1 MKNVLF
7 IAPTTYQ
14 LPLTENLKK
23 KFITLSEVCNV
34 SVLAFA
40 NSKTFLNE
48 TYGNFYLNKKIK
60 NRLINY
66 FRIIQ
71 ISIFTTNKII
81 KKENIDIV
89 CFQDPVSSFFS
100 INDFLEFVSVI
111 TILGTYAFKFL
122 SIDGIS
128 NFSILFLKVRRAEV
142 KIVVETHGDFIET
155 LSLEKNLV
163 LPRLYKKLF
172 YIMAKYSIGKSNII
186 RAVSSSTEQQV
197 LDIDSSKSVVRFPA
211 WIDFKDFQNIEP
223 KPLSKDKFNILFIG
237 SVTDR
242 KKPHMIIEA
251 IQRINDKSYHL
262 SIVGPAPNEKY
273 FKELKDLIGKSDLQ
287 NQVSLIGPVDRESVK
302 DYYSTSNLM
311 ILPSISEGLA
321 RVIFESQVAMCP
333 VLVTD
338 APGMSDIVID
348 GQTGYVFESNNLDS
362 LSLKIEYIKNNY
374 DEASLVAKN
383 AKGFILSNYSEDNF
397 KFSFK
402 KLFDTV

>member
-71 ISIFTTNKII
+71 ISIFTTHKII

-89 CFQDPVSSFFS
+89 CFQDPVSSF
-100 INDFLEFVSVI
+100 
-111 TILGTYAFKFL
+111 
-122 SIDGIS
+122 
-128 NFSILFLKVRRAEV
+128 FSILFLKVRRAEV

-223 KPLSKDKFNILFIG
+223 KPPSKDKFNILFIG

-273 FKELKDLIGKSDLQ
+273 FKELKDLIDKSDLQ

-362 LSLKIEYIKNNY
+362 LSLKIEYINNNY

>member
-60 NRLINY
+60 NRLLNY

-71 ISIFTTNKII
+71 ISIFTTHKII

-100 INDFLEFVSVI
+100 I
-111 TILGTYAFKFL
+111 
-122 SIDGIS
+122 
-128 NFSILFLKVRRAEV
+128 LFLKARRTEV
-142 KIVVETHGDFIET
+142 KIIVETHGDFIET

-172 YIMAKYSIGKSNII
+172 YIMGKYSIGKSNII

-251 IQRINDKSYHL
+251 IQTINDKSYHL

-273 FKELKDLIGKSDLQ
+273 FKELKDLIDKSDLQ

-348 GQTGYVFESNNLDS
+348 GQTGYVFKSNNLDS

>member
-60 NRLINY
+60 NRLLNY

-71 ISIFTTNKII
+71 ISIFTTYKII

-100 INDFLEFVSVI
+100 I
-111 TILGTYAFKFL
+111 
-122 SIDGIS
+122 
-128 NFSILFLKVRRAEV
+128 LFLKVRRAEV
-142 KIVVETHGDFIET
+142 KIIVETHGDFIET

-273 FKELKDLIGKSDLQ
+273 FKELKDLIDKSDLQ

-374 DEASLVAKN
+374 DEACLVAKN

>member
-71 ISIFTTNKII
+71 ISIFTTHKII

-89 CFQDPVSSFFS
+89 CFQDPVSSF
-100 INDFLEFVSVI
+100 
-111 TILGTYAFKFL
+111 
-122 SIDGIS
+122 
-128 NFSILFLKVRRAEV
+128 FSILFLKVRRAEV

-273 FKELKDLIGKSDLQ
+273 FKELKDLIDKSDLQ

-321 RVIFESQVAMCP
+321 RGIFESQVAMCP

-348 GQTGYVFESNNLDS
+348 GQTGYVFESNNLNS

>member
-60 NRLINY
+60 NRLLNY

-71 ISIFTTNKII
+71 ISIFTTYKII

-89 CFQDPVSSFFS
+89 CFQDPVSSF
-100 INDFLEFVSVI
+100 
-111 TILGTYAFKFL
+111 
-122 SIDGIS
+122 
-128 NFSILFLKVRRAEV
+128 FSILFLKVRRAEV

-273 FKELKDLIGKSDLQ
+273 FKELKDLIDKSDLQ

-362 LSLKIEYIKNNY
+362 LSLKIEYINNNY

>member
-60 NRLINY
+60 NRLLNY

-71 ISIFTTNKII
+71 ISIFTTHKII

-89 CFQDPVSSFFS
+89 CFQDPVSSF
-100 INDFLEFVSVI
+100 
-111 TILGTYAFKFL
+111 
-122 SIDGIS
+122 
-128 NFSILFLKVRRAEV
+128 FSILFLKVRRAEV

-163 LPRLYKKLF
+163 LPMLYKKLF

-273 FKELKDLIGKSDLQ
+273 FKELKDLIDKSDLQ

-374 DEASLVAKN
+374 EEASLVAKN

>member
-71 ISIFTTNKII
+71 ISIFTTHKII

-89 CFQDPVSSFFS
+89 CFQDPVSSF
-100 INDFLEFVSVI
+100 
-111 TILGTYAFKFL
+111 
-122 SIDGIS
+122 
-128 NFSILFLKVRRAEV
+128 FSILFLKVRRAEV

-251 IQRINDKSYHL
+251 IQRINDKSYNL

-273 FKELKDLIGKSDLQ
+273 FKELKDLIDKSDLQ
-287 NQVSLIGPVDRESVK
+287 NQVSLIGPVDRDNVK

-362 LSLKIEYIKNNY
+362 LSLKIEYINNNY

>member
-40 NSKTFLNE
+40 NSKTFFNE

-71 ISIFTTNKII
+71 ISIFTTHKII

-100 INDFLEFVSVI
+100 I
-111 TILGTYAFKFL
+111 
-122 SIDGIS
+122 
-128 NFSILFLKVRRAEV
+128 LFLKVRRAEV
-142 KIVVETHGDFIET
+142 KIIVETHGDFIET

-251 IQRINDKSYHL
+251 IQRINDKSYNL

-273 FKELKDLIGKSDLQ
+273 FKELKDLIDKSDLQ

>member
-60 NRLINY
+60 NRLLNY

-71 ISIFTTNKII
+71 ISIFTTHKII

-100 INDFLEFVSVI
+100 I
-111 TILGTYAFKFL
+111 
-122 SIDGIS
+122 
-128 NFSILFLKVRRAEV
+128 LFLKVRRGEV

-251 IQRINDKSYHL
+251 IQRINDKSYNL

-273 FKELKDLIGKSDLQ
+273 FKELKDLIDKSDLQ

-302 DYYSTSNLM
+302 DYYSSSNLM

-348 GQTGYVFESNNLDS
+348 GQTGYVFKSNNLDS

-383 AKGFILSNYSEDNF
+383 AKEFILSNYSEDNF

>member
-71 ISIFTTNKII
+71 ISIFTTHKII

-89 CFQDPVSSFFS
+89 CFQDPVSSF
-100 INDFLEFVSVI
+100 
-111 TILGTYAFKFL
+111 
-122 SIDGIS
+122 
-128 NFSILFLKVRRAEV
+128 FSILFLKVRRAEV

-273 FKELKDLIGKSDLQ
+273 FKELKDLIDKSDLQ
-287 NQVSLIGPVDRESVK
+287 NQVSLIGPVDRENVK

-362 LSLKIEYIKNNY
+362 LVSKIEYIKSNHE
-374 DEASLVAKN
+374 EASFVAKN

>member
-71 ISIFTTNKII
+71 ISIFTTHKII

-89 CFQDPVSSFFS
+89 CFQDPVSSF
-100 INDFLEFVSVI
+100 
-111 TILGTYAFKFL
+111 
-122 SIDGIS
+122 
-128 NFSILFLKVRRAEV
+128 FSILFLKVRRAEV

-251 IQRINDKSYHL
+251 IQRINDKSYNL

-273 FKELKDLIGKSDLQ
+273 FKELKDLIDKSDLQ

-321 RVIFESQVAMCP
+321 RVIFESQVAMCS

-338 APGMSDIVID
+338 AQGMCDIVID
-348 GQTGYVFESNNLDS
+348 GQTGYVFKSNNLDS

>member
-14 LPLTENLKK
+14 LPLNENLKK

-40 NSKTFLNE
+40 NSKTFFNE

-71 ISIFTTNKII
+71 ISIFTTHKII

-100 INDFLEFVSVI
+100 I
-111 TILGTYAFKFL
+111 
-122 SIDGIS
+122 
-128 NFSILFLKVRRAEV
+128 LFLKVRRAEV
-142 KIVVETHGDFIET
+142 KIIVETHGDFIET

-251 IQRINDKSYHL
+251 IQRINDKSYNL

-273 FKELKDLIGKSDLQ
+273 FKELKDLIDKSDLQ

-374 DEASLVAKN
+374 EEASLVAKN

>member
-40 NSKTFLNE
+40 NSKTFLDE

-60 NRLINY
+60 NRLLNY

-71 ISIFTTNKII
+71 ISIFTTYKII

-100 INDFLEFVSVI
+100 I
-111 TILGTYAFKFL
+111 
-122 SIDGIS
+122 
-128 NFSILFLKVRRAEV
+128 LFLNVRRAEV
-142 KIVVETHGDFIET
+142 KIIVETHGDFIET

-172 YIMAKYSIGKSNII
+172 YIMAKYSIAKSNII

-223 KPLSKDKFNILFIG
+223 KPFSKDKFNILFIG

-273 FKELKDLIGKSDLQ
+273 FKELKDLIDKSGLQ

-362 LSLKIEYIKNNY
+362 LTLKIEYIKNNY
-374 DEASLVAKN
+374 DEASLVAMN

>member
-71 ISIFTTNKII
+71 ISIFTTHKII

-89 CFQDPVSSFFS
+89 CFQDPVSSF
-100 INDFLEFVSVI
+100 
-111 TILGTYAFKFL
+111 
-122 SIDGIS
+122 
-128 NFSILFLKVRRAEV
+128 FSILFLKVRRAEV

-273 FKELKDLIGKSDLQ
+273 FKELKDLIDKSDLQ

-333 VLVTD
+333 VLVTN

-348 GQTGYVFESNNLDS
+348 SQTGYVFESNNLES

>member
-71 ISIFTTNKII
+71 ISIFTTHKII

-89 CFQDPVSSFFS
+89 CFQDPVSSF
-100 INDFLEFVSVI
+100 
-111 TILGTYAFKFL
+111 
-122 SIDGIS
+122 
-128 NFSILFLKVRRAEV
+128 FSILFLKVRRAEV

-163 LPRLYKKLF
+163 LPMLYKKLF

-223 KPLSKDKFNILFIG
+223 KPPSKDKFNILFIG

-273 FKELKDLIGKSDLQ
+273 FKELKDLIDKSDLQ

>member
-71 ISIFTTNKII
+71 ISIFTTHKII

-89 CFQDPVSSFFS
+89 CFQDPVSSF
-100 INDFLEFVSVI
+100 
-111 TILGTYAFKFL
+111 
-122 SIDGIS
+122 
-128 NFSILFLKVRRAEV
+128 FSILFLKVRRAEV

-163 LPRLYKKLF
+163 LPMLYKKLF

-273 FKELKDLIGKSDLQ
+273 FKELKDLIDKSDLQ

-348 GQTGYVFESNNLDS
+348 SQTGYVFESNNLDS

>member
-71 ISIFTTNKII
+71 ISIFTTYKII

-89 CFQDPVSSFFS
+89 CFQDPVSSF
-100 INDFLEFVSVI
+100 
-111 TILGTYAFKFL
+111 
-122 SIDGIS
+122 
-128 NFSILFLKVRRAEV
+128 FSILFLKVRRAEV

-163 LPRLYKKLF
+163 LPSLYKKLF

-223 KPLSKDKFNILFIG
+223 KPFSKDKFNILFIG

-251 IQRINDKSYHL
+251 IQRINDKSYYL
-262 SIVGPAPNEKY
+262 SIIGPAPNEKY
-273 FKELKDLIGKSDLQ
+273 FKELKDLIDKSDLQ

>member
-14 LPLTENLKK
+14 LPLSENLKK

-40 NSKTFLNE
+40 NNKTVLNE
-48 TYGNFYLNKKIK
+48 TYGNFYLNKKIS
-60 NRLINY
+60 NRFINY

-71 ISIFTTNKII
+71 ISIFTTYKIV
-81 KKENIDIV
+81 KKEKIDIV

-100 INDFLEFVSVI
+100 I
-111 TILGTYAFKFL
+111 
-122 SIDGIS
+122 
-128 NFSILFLKVRRAEV
+128 LFLKARGVDV
-142 KIVVETHGDFIET
+142 KIIVETHGDFIET
-155 LSLEKNLV
+155 LSLEKNLL

-186 RAVSSSTEQQV
+186 RAVSSSTEKQV
-197 LDIDSSKSVVRFPA
+197 LDIDSSKSIVRFPA
-211 WIDFKDFQNIEP
+211 WVDFKDFKNVEP
-223 KPLSKDKFNILFIG
+223 GSFSKDKFNILFIG

-251 IQRINDKSYHL
+251 IQIINDESYHL
-262 SIVGPAPNEKY
+262 SIVGPTPNEKY
-273 FKELKDLIGKSDLQ
+273 FLELKDVIDKSGLQ
-287 NQVSLIGPVDRESVK
+287 NQVSFTGVVDRDSVK
-302 DYYSTSNLM
+302 EYYSTSNLM

-321 RVIFESQVAMCP
+321 RVIFESQVASCP

-338 APGMSDIVID
+338 APGMGDIVID
-348 GQTGYVFESNNLDS
+348 GQTGYVFESNNIDS
-362 LSLKIEYIKNNY
+362 LIAKIVYIKNNY
-374 DEASLVAKN
+374 EEASLIAKN
-383 AKGFILSNYSEDNF
+383 AKEFILSNFSEDNF

>member
-7 IAPTTYQ
+7 IAPTSYQ

-71 ISIFTTNKII
+71 ISIFTTHKII

-89 CFQDPVSSFFS
+89 CFQDPVSSF
-100 INDFLEFVSVI
+100 
-111 TILGTYAFKFL
+111 
-122 SIDGIS
+122 
-128 NFSILFLKVRRAEV
+128 FSILFLKVRRAEV

-172 YIMAKYSIGKSNII
+172 YIMAKYSIGNSNII

-223 KPLSKDKFNILFIG
+223 KPFSKDKFNILFIG

-262 SIVGPAPNEKY
+262 TIVGPAPNEKY
-273 FKELKDLIGKSDLQ
+273 FKELKDLIDKSDLQ

>member
-71 ISIFTTNKII
+71 ISIFTTHKII

-89 CFQDPVSSFFS
+89 CFQDPVSSF
-100 INDFLEFVSVI
+100 
-111 TILGTYAFKFL
+111 
-122 SIDGIS
+122 
-128 NFSILFLKVRRAEV
+128 FSILFLKVRRAEV

-163 LPRLYKKLF
+163 LPSLYKKLF

-251 IQRINDKSYHL
+251 IQRSNDKSYNL

-273 FKELKDLIGKSDLQ
+273 FKELKDLIDKSDLQ
-287 NQVSLIGPVDRESVK
+287 NQVSLTGPVDRESVK

-374 DEASLVAKN
+374 EEASLVAKN

>member
-71 ISIFTTNKII
+71 ISIFTTHKII

-100 INDFLEFVSVI
+100 I
-111 TILGTYAFKFL
+111 
-122 SIDGIS
+122 
-128 NFSILFLKVRRAEV
+128 LFLKARRTEV
-142 KIVVETHGDFIET
+142 KIIVETHGDFIET

-172 YIMAKYSIGKSNII
+172 YIMGKYSIGKSNII

-251 IQRINDKSYHL
+251 IQRINDKSYNL

-273 FKELKDLIGKSDLQ
+273 FKELKDLIDKSDLQ

-362 LSLKIEYIKNNY
+362 LTLKIEYIKNNY

>member
-71 ISIFTTNKII
+71 ISIFTTHKII

-89 CFQDPVSSFFS
+89 CFQDPVSSF
-100 INDFLEFVSVI
+100 
-111 TILGTYAFKFL
+111 
-122 SIDGIS
+122 
-128 NFSILFLKVRRAEV
+128 FSILFLKVRRAEV

-242 KKPHMIIEA
+242 KKPHMIIDA
-251 IQRINDKSYHL
+251 IQGINDKSYHL

-273 FKELKDLIGKSDLQ
+273 FKELKDLIDKSDLQ
-287 NQVSLIGPVDRESVK
+287 NQVSLIGTVDRESVK

>member
-71 ISIFTTNKII
+71 ISIFTTYKII

-100 INDFLEFVSVI
+100 I
-111 TILGTYAFKFL
+111 
-122 SIDGIS
+122 
-128 NFSILFLKVRRAEV
+128 LFLKARRTEV
-142 KIVVETHGDFIET
+142 KIIVETHGDFIET

-172 YIMAKYSIGKSNII
+172 YIMGKYSIGKSNII

-273 FKELKDLIGKSDLQ
+273 FKELKDLIDKSDLQ

-348 GQTGYVFESNNLDS
+348 GQTGYVFKSNNLDS

>member
-60 NRLINY
+60 NRLLNY

-71 ISIFTTNKII
+71 ISIFTTYKII

-89 CFQDPVSSFFS
+89 CFQDPVSSF
-100 INDFLEFVSVI
+100 
-111 TILGTYAFKFL
+111 
-122 SIDGIS
+122 
-128 NFSILFLKVRRAEV
+128 FSILFLKVRRAEV

-163 LPRLYKKLF
+163 LPSLYKKLF

-273 FKELKDLIGKSDLQ
+273 FKELKDLIDKSDLQ

-374 DEASLVAKN
+374 EEASLVAKN

>member
-40 NSKTFLNE
+40 NSKTFFNE

-71 ISIFTTNKII
+71 ISIFTTHKII

-100 INDFLEFVSVI
+100 I
-111 TILGTYAFKFL
+111 
-122 SIDGIS
+122 
-128 NFSILFLKVRRAEV
+128 LFLKVRRAEV
-142 KIVVETHGDFIET
+142 KIIVETHGDFIET

-273 FKELKDLIGKSDLQ
+273 FKELKDLIDKSDLQ

-302 DYYSTSNLM
+302 DYYSSSNLM

-362 LSLKIEYIKNNY
+362 LSLKIEYINNNY

>member
-48 TYGNFYLNKKIK
+48 MYGNFYLNKKIK

-71 ISIFTTNKII
+71 ISIFTTHKII

-89 CFQDPVSSFFS
+89 CFQDPVSSF
-100 INDFLEFVSVI
+100 
-111 TILGTYAFKFL
+111 
-122 SIDGIS
+122 
-128 NFSILFLKVRRAEV
+128 FSILFLKVRRAEV

-251 IQRINDKSYHL
+251 IQRINDKSYNL

-273 FKELKDLIGKSDLQ
+273 FKELKDLIDKSDLQ

-348 GQTGYVFESNNLDS
+348 GQTGYVFKSNNLDS

>member
-14 LPLTENLKK
+14 LPLSENLKK

-71 ISIFTTNKII
+71 ISIFTTHKII

-89 CFQDPVSSFFS
+89 CFQDPVSSF
-100 INDFLEFVSVI
+100 
-111 TILGTYAFKFL
+111 
-122 SIDGIS
+122 
-128 NFSILFLKVRRAEV
+128 FSILFLKVRRAEV

-163 LPRLYKKLF
+163 LPSLYKKLF

-223 KPLSKDKFNILFIG
+223 KPPSKDKFNILFIG

-273 FKELKDLIGKSDLQ
+273 FKELKDLIDKSDLQ

-374 DEASLVAKN
+374 EEASLVAKN

>member
-60 NRLINY
+60 NRLLNY

-71 ISIFTTNKII
+71 ISIFTTYKII

-89 CFQDPVSSFFS
+89 CFQDPVSSF
-100 INDFLEFVSVI
+100 
-111 TILGTYAFKFL
+111 
-122 SIDGIS
+122 
-128 NFSILFLKVRRAEV
+128 FSILFLKVRRAEV

-186 RAVSSSTEQQV
+186 RAVSSSTEKQV

-273 FKELKDLIGKSDLQ
+273 FKELKDLIDKSDLQ

-348 GQTGYVFESNNLDS
+348 GQTGYVFKSNNLDS

>member
-71 ISIFTTNKII
+71 ISIFTTHKII

-89 CFQDPVSSFFS
+89 CFQDPVSSF
-100 INDFLEFVSVI
+100 
-111 TILGTYAFKFL
+111 
-122 SIDGIS
+122 
-128 NFSILFLKVRRAEV
+128 FSILFLKVRRAEV

-163 LPRLYKKLF
+163 LPMLYKKLF
-172 YIMAKYSIGKSNII
+172 YIMAKYSIGKSNIL

-223 KPLSKDKFNILFIG
+223 KPPSKDKFNILFIG

-273 FKELKDLIGKSDLQ
+273 FKELKDLIDKSDLQ
-287 NQVSLIGPVDRESVK
+287 NLVSLTGPVDRESVK

-374 DEASLVAKN
+374 EEASLVAKN

>member
-60 NRLINY
+60 NRLLNY

-71 ISIFTTNKII
+71 ISIFTTHKII

-89 CFQDPVSSFFS
+89 CFQDPVSSF
-100 INDFLEFVSVI
+100 
-111 TILGTYAFKFL
+111 
-122 SIDGIS
+122 
-128 NFSILFLKVRRAEV
+128 FSILFLKVRRAEV

-197 LDIDSSKSVVRFPA
+197 IDIDSSKSVVRFPA

-251 IQRINDKSYHL
+251 IQRINDKSYNL

-273 FKELKDLIGKSDLQ
+273 FKELKDLIDKSDLQ
-287 NQVSLIGPVDRESVK
+287 NQVSLIGTVDRESVK

-362 LSLKIEYIKNNY
+362 LSLKIEYINNNY

>member
-60 NRLINY
+60 NRLLNY

-71 ISIFTTNKII
+71 ISIFTTYKII

-89 CFQDPVSSFFS
+89 CFQDPVSSF
-100 INDFLEFVSVI
+100 
-111 TILGTYAFKFL
+111 
-122 SIDGIS
+122 
-128 NFSILFLKVRRAEV
+128 FSILFLKVRRAEV

-273 FKELKDLIGKSDLQ
+273 FKELKDLIDKSDLQ

-362 LSLKIEYIKNNY
+362 LSLRIEYIKNNY

>member
-71 ISIFTTNKII
+71 ISIFTTHKII

-89 CFQDPVSSFFS
+89 CFQDPVSSF
-100 INDFLEFVSVI
+100 
-111 TILGTYAFKFL
+111 
-122 SIDGIS
+122 
-128 NFSILFLKVRRAEV
+128 FSILFLKVRRAEV

-163 LPRLYKKLF
+163 LPMLYKKLF
-172 YIMAKYSIGKSNII
+172 YKMAKYSIGKSNII

-273 FKELKDLIGKSDLQ
+273 FKELKDLIDKSDLQ

>member
-34 SVLAFA
+34 SVLAFS
-40 NSKTFLNE
+40 NSKTFFNE

-71 ISIFTTNKII
+71 ISIFTTHKII

-89 CFQDPVSSFFS
+89 CFQDPVSSF
-100 INDFLEFVSVI
+100 
-111 TILGTYAFKFL
+111 
-122 SIDGIS
+122 
-128 NFSILFLKVRRAEV
+128 FSILFLKVRRAEV

-273 FKELKDLIGKSDLQ
+273 FKELKDLIDKSDLQ
-287 NQVSLIGPVDRESVK
+287 NQVSLIGSVDRESVK

-374 DEASLVAKN
+374 EEASLVAKN

>member
-48 TYGNFYLNKKIK
+48 TYGNFYFNKKIK

-71 ISIFTTNKII
+71 ISIFTTHKII

-100 INDFLEFVSVI
+100 I
-111 TILGTYAFKFL
+111 
-122 SIDGIS
+122 
-128 NFSILFLKVRRAEV
+128 LFLKVRRAEV
-142 KIVVETHGDFIET
+142 KIIVETHGDFIET

-273 FKELKDLIGKSDLQ
+273 FKELKDLIDKSDLQ

-302 DYYSTSNLM
+302 DYYSSSNLM

-362 LSLKIEYIKNNY
+362 LSLKIEYINNNY